1 MSTEKTTLTR
11 RAFAST
17 AAMAAATLPAVQAGP
32 TKSAAPSKTDAGV
45 KLGLYSITYL
55 GVWYNGAALTVEEVI
70 DRAKKFGYDGV
81 EIDGK
86 RPHGDPLDSSKYQ
99 CRTILRHAETQGIEI
114 YAVAGNNDFSSP
126 IPEYREAQL
135 LYVRE
140 LIRMTADLEVKVL
153 RVFLAWPGVT
163 LNPEGGARYDIAGR
177 IWAEAHR
184 DFPDERVWDWCRAG
198 LKEAASFAND
208 HGITLA
214 LQNHRPVIRGYKDV
228 HRMINEVGMPNVKA
242 CFDAR
247 LEHEMTPEDVV
258 RATRE
263 FGDSQVLSHYGNE
276 YSEVDGKIVPKEDEL
291 MPAQVQGL
299 VDIGYKGYLGFEL
312 CHPLPR
318 VDGKLVGLDFA
329 DNNARLAAKY
339 GRQLIAEAKKKA

>member
-1 MSTEKTTLTR
+1 M
-11 RAFAST
+11 
-17 AAMAAATLPAVQAGP
+17 
-32 TKSAAPSKTDAGV
+32 
-45 KLGLYSITYL
+45 
-55 GVWYNGAALTVEEVI
+55 
-70 DRAKKFGYDGV
+70 
-81 EIDGK
+81 
-86 RPHGDPLDSSKYQ
+86 
-99 CRTILRHAETQGIEI
+99 
-114 YAVAGNNDFSSP
+114 
-126 IPEYREAQL
+126 
-135 LYVRE
+135 
-140 LIRMTADLEVKVL
+140 
-153 RVFLAWPGVT
+153 PG
-163 LNPEGGARYDIAGR
+163 R
-177 IWAEAHR
+177 
-184 DFPDERVWDWCRAG
+184 
-198 LKEAASFAND
+198 LKEAASMAND

-258 RATRE
+258 RVTRE
-263 FGDSQVLSHYGNE
+263 FGDSQVLTHYGNE

-339 GRQLIAEAKKKA
+339 ARQLIAAAKQKA